1 MKRAT
6 ESDLPLKLE
15 EKLRFGDEHLKK
27 KKEGDWAR
35 KADVEETVTSK
46 EQELWN
52 VEEANSIE
60 IYGL

>member
-27 KKEGDWAR
+27 NKEGD
-35 KADVEETVTSK
+35 
-46 EQELWN
+46 
-52 VEEANSIE
+52 
-60 IYGL
+60 